1 MDTKVDLTKLTAPFG
16 LLDEVYGEGTQ
27 EALKAH
33 GGPYESYSS
42 AGYWFELFPYW
53 CGSMVY
59 RVKPQP
65 LTKPSPPW
73 EHLADWVQYV
83 ARDVGGAVYGYPC
96 KPALCEL
103 YWDASGCTELS
114 SILKFDPG
122 TCDWKDS
129 LVKRPED
136 K

>member
-1 MDTKVDLTKLTAPFG
+1 MTDLTKLTAPFG
-16 LLDEVYGEGTQ
+16 LLDEVYGEGTK

-33 GGPYESYSS
+33 GGPYECYCDE
-42 AGYWFELFPYW
+42 GYWINISPHW
-53 CGSMVY
+53 GRGTVY

-65 LTKPSPPW
+65 PTKPNPPW

-83 ARDVGGAVYGYPC
+83 AREEDGSMCAFEEMPEDYVETG
-96 KPALCEL
+96 E
-103 YWDASGCTELS
+103 WDISGQSCC
-114 SILKFDPG
+114 LKSLNFDPG
-122 TCDWKDS
+122 TCDWRDS

>member
-1 MDTKVDLTKLTAPFG
+1 MTDLTKLTAPFG

-33 GGPYESYSS
+33 GGPYECYCTE
-42 AGYWFELFPYW
+42 GYWLEVPSSWEL
-53 CGSMVY
+53 STTY

-65 LTKPSPPW
+65 LTEPSPPW

-83 ARDVGGAVYGYPC
+83 ARDEEGRPWGYGVS
-96 KPALCEL
+96 PALDSYMWL
-103 YWDASGCTELS
+103 AKSGRTVMLEGV
-114 SILKFDPG
+114 KFDPG